1 MLVASGSEDG
11 KVLVWHARQGEAP
24 VAALR
29 CVGLINVLL
38 CLCVS
43 HSRLSSNQHTHTH
56 NQPNSG
62 HGGIVSSVAFCPAH
76 PHLLA
81 SASDDHSVRLWVA
94 PESAVGGSGD
104 AAVVVRAGGGE

>member
-1 MLVASGSEDG
+1 MSCFV
-11 KVLVWHARQGEAP
+11 
-24 VAALR
+24 
-29 CVGLINVLL
+29 
-38 CLCVS
+38 CVS
-43 HSRLSSNQHTHTH
+43 VIPVSHLTNIRMH

-104 AAVVVRAGGGE
+104 ATVVVRAGGGE